1 MQRLA
6 RRLGQFDDEA
16 LLAEVGEGA
25 VDHLGE
31 DLLGDVGADEVEDD
45 DVLADPVEDFRAV
58 ENQLEVALDL
68 AVDLALHR
76 LEGLAGEHV
85 GDPFAVFPLAVD
97 AQVRGEHDQ
106 RLGEVHAIAA
116 PGGEHAV
123 VEDLQE
129 LVEDP
134 GVGFLDLV
142 EEHHAEG
149 FFADRVG
156 QFAADVV
163 ADVAGRRADQA
174 LVGMLGAEL
183 GHVEADVGALVA
195 EQQAGDGLRQ
205 LGLADPGGPGEEG
218 HAARAVALAAGADP
232 GHRALD
238 DVQHVGHRVLLALDP
253 AADDLVGLA
262 DALAVDLQPGVF
274 GDADLVAAHGVGD
287 AFHGQAFHARQLDD
301 GVEIEE

>member
-1 MQRLA
+1 M
-6 RRLGQFDDEA
+6 
-16 LLAEVGEGA
+16 
-25 VDHLGE
+25 
-31 DLLGDVGADEVEDD
+31 
-45 DVLADPVEDFRAV
+45 
-58 ENQLEVALDL
+58 
-68 AVDLALHR
+68 
-76 LEGLAGEHV
+76 
-85 GDPFAVFPLAVD
+85 
-97 AQVRGEHDQ
+97 
-106 RLGEVHAIAA
+106 
-116 PGGEHAV
+116 
-123 VEDLQE
+123 
-129 LVEDP
+129 
-134 GVGFLDLV
+134 GFLDLV

-301 GVEIEE
+301 GVEIEEQQAFGVLDEGRGGLLQGLLGDARSAEPAEQRRGQGPARRLVGLRHRDMAQARVVHQQPVGQVAFLFHHPQYAVEERFALFPGGTAAGLVESTRAWVNN